1 MKPET
6 IPPET
11 QDIAYPDSDGQ
22 PMADNTRQFRLI
34 VTIQGNLDALF
45 ADREDVFV
53 AGDLLWYARQG
64 DPTERLAP
72 DVMVV
77 FGRPRGECG
86 SYKQWEE
93 GGIAPQVVWEVLSPG
108 NTTTEMAEKRD
119 FYQRH
124 GVQEYYEYDP
134 DRGLLR
140 GWLRSGET
148 LDSITEMQGH
158 RSPLLDVRM
167 ELDELDDLVLYRP
180 DGARFLSFLQLDE
193 KFRETRETLR
203 RERLEREEAERQ
215 AQETLRRERL
225 GRDEAERQAQ
235 EAQRQMGEAQETL
248 QRERLERE
256 QAECQAREKQKALQ
270 REREEAA
277 QRADQAEAGA
287 RAAQNQVAL
296 LAARLRALGI
306 DPDQP

>member
-6 IPPET
+6 TQPES
-11 QDIAYPDSDGQ
+11 QEIDYPDSDGQ
-22 PMADNTRQFRLI
+22 PIADNTRQFRLI

-45 ADREDVFV
+45 VDREDVFV
-53 AGDLLWYARQG
+53 GGDLLWYARQG

-72 DVMVV
+72 DVLVA
-77 FGRPRGECG
+77 FGRPRGDRG

-108 NTTTEMAEKRD
+108 NTSAEMAEKRD
-119 FYQRH
+119 FYQRY

-140 GWLRSGET
+140 GWLRNGDVLEPVPQ
-148 LDSITEMQGH
+148 MQGYT
-158 RSPLLDVRM
+158 SPLLGVRM

-180 DGARFLSFLQLDE
+180 DGSRFLSFLQLDAG
-193 KFRETRETLR
+193 FRETRESLR
-203 RERLEREEAERQ
+203 RERLEREEAERD
-215 AQETLRRERL
+215 ARETLRREQLARE
-225 GRDEAERQAQ
+225 EAERRADK
-235 EAQRQMGEAQETL
+235 
-248 QRERLERE
+248 
-256 QAECQAREKQKALQ
+256 AEISAK
-270 REREEAA
+270 AA
-277 QRADQAEAGA
+277 QD
-287 RAAQNQVAL
+287 QVAQ